1 MQRRSWA
8 QASSK
13 REARAQG
20 CVGCGLRR
28 ATPPPAPHH
37 LPFVLTLDSMFP
49 KAALLLG
56 LTVVGIHVRTIQKEF
71 VDISKDH
78 DYFAVS
84 VEFAVAWFNS
94 GHEEGHAYKLLE
106 VSPGPVEAEGP
117 SSITADSAATP
128 ALP

>member
-20 CVGCGLRR
+20 CVGSGLRR
-28 ATPPPAPHH
+28 ATPPCPPSPVFRA
-37 LPFVLTLDSMFP
+37 DSGQHVP
-49 KAALLLG
+49 KGSSASGAHCR
-56 LTVVGIHVRTIQKEF
+56 GIHVRTIQKEF

-106 VSPGPVEAEGP
+106 VR
-117 SSITADSAATP
+117 
-128 ALP
+128 